1 MKPKVGKKRIKE
13 IDDVYRSL
21 GLQSEE
27 VRRYLVGLGT
37 FPEYAEQQKKTIF
50 IEAGITSLGSGG
62 LAHARLEPTSE

>member
-1 MKPKVGKKRIKE
+1 MKPKVDKKRIKE
-13 IDDVYRSL
+13 INDVYRSL

-37 FPEYAEQQKKTIF
+37 LPEYAEQQKETIF

-62 LAHARLEPTSE
+62 LTYARLEPTSE